1 MPSAVACSHYR
12 NLNLNIHDRDRKVS
26 TTRAWTTERMHTM
39 LLTVNVQRT
48 TKSVLKSKPITL
60 HTFTPGLST
69 ATAGTVDTAHAASDL
84 HNLGFQKDNLA
95 KSKGSSADVTG
106 KEEEAQLAR
115 GH

>member
-1 MPSAVACSHYR
+1 
-12 NLNLNIHDRDRKVS
+12 
-26 TTRAWTTERMHTM
+26 MHTM